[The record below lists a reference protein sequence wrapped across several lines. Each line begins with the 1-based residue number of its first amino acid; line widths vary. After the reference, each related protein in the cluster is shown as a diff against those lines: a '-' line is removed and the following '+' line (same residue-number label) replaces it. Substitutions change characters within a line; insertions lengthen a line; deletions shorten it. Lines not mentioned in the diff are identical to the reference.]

1 MQGGREKAF
10 AVGVNCPHGSG
21 VTADPNDRP
30 RIRAVLLGGSGLLGG
45 ALRQVWAARPEI
57 ELVPLSR
64 AELNLTQPDRIEA
77 ALEGLE
83 FDLLVNAAAYTR
95 VDDAETAGGR
105 ELAMTVNGEAAGR
118 LAVCAAARGTK
129 LLHFSTD
136 YVFDGR
142 KDSPYTETDPT
153 NPLGAYGESKRV
165 GEERVLEAS
174 GRHLVVRLSWLCGPA
189 RPAFPEWVLAQ
200 AAARPEVRVVS
211 DKLACPTWAPDVA
224 ERLLPLVA
232 GPTEA
237 CGLLHFCHPPGCSWL
252 EWGQRILDVATASG
266 VELQTR
272 RLTPVAIADLHGMAA
287 PRPAYSVMDTGRF
300 AAISGRAAADWTE
313 WLPQMAGKV

>member
-10 AVGVNCPHGSG
+10 ADGVICPHGSE
-21 VTADPNDRP
+21 VTAVPNDRSKV
-30 RIRAVLLGGSGLLGG
+30 RAVLLGGSGLLGG

-64 AELNLTQPDRIEA
+64 AELNLTQPDRIDA
-77 ALEGLE
+77 ALEELE

-118 LAVCAAARGTK
+118 LAVCAAARGAK
-129 LLHFSTD
+129 LLHFC
-136 YVFDGR
+136 
-142 KDSPYTETDPT
+142 
-153 NPLGAYGESKRV
+153 N
-165 GEERVLEAS
+165 
-174 GRHLVVRLSWLCGPA
+174 
-189 RPAFPEWVLAQ
+189 
-200 AAARPEVRVVS
+200 
-211 DKLACPTWAPDVA
+211 
-224 ERLLPLVA
+224 
-232 GPTEA
+232 
-237 CGLLHFCHPPGCSWL
+237 PPGCSWL
-252 EWGQRILDVATASG
+252 EWGQRILDTATAYG
-266 VELQTR
+266 AELQTR